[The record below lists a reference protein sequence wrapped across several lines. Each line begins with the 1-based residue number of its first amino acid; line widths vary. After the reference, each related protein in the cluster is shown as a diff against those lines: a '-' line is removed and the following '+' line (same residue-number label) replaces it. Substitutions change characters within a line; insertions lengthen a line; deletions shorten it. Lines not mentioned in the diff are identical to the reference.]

1 MTTPAIDLTNAVA
14 GSSAELT
21 FYMHAYGAG
30 MGTLNVIVNQDSTLF
45 THSGQLQPT
54 ASFPWAHIGI
64 DLSAYVGQ
72 SISVSFSYGGGTSF
86 TGDMAIDMVE
96 VNACVSNPL
105 PVLGCT
111 DSTATNYDPTATVDD
126 SSCVYPCLDNVVTV
140 NMYNQY
146 SSYSWNQSGGSAIL
160 VVSNGTSSD
169 TLRKVVTG
177 AVLSTDLCLVDDCW
191 DVTFYDGGSGYLSEY
206 SWDVTDTSGAILASG
221 GGYPSGFSGA
231 SVTDAHSFAVGSAVC
246 PVYGC
251 TDPTALNYD
260 STATVDDGSCIAIV
274 YGCTDSTAINYFP
287 GANVDDGSCC
297 LVAGCTDPTAS
308 NYDPNACIDDGSC
321 IIGTTCSGSP
331 ITNLGVT
338 NIIHNRAT
346 FTFDDMNSST
356 CRVDQ
361 LRIKYREVGT
371 TAWSQKNMGSP
382 TGYDPVTG
390 ICNSTSRTDKLVLG
404 LSANTTYEWQMRVW
418 YCSTGAT
425 AWVNG
430 PNFTTLA
437 DCPNVGNLAVTTPTN
452 TKATFTWDNSNGA
465 YSFVRLQARVD
476 TTGSSF
482 FNIGGVGVLYGTY
495 TKDKNGLVPGTTYRA
510 KSRTWCDPNGGA
522 YKAPSWTSFIYFTM
536 PGSVRLDGGTSIESL
551 DVYPN
556 PSRDIFNVSF
566 TSKEAQDLEVRVI
579 NVVGEV
585 VYTEGLENFTGE
597 YAKEIDLVKY
607 TKGIYFL
614 EITTDNGVINKKL
627 ILQ

>member
-1 MTTPAIDLTNAVA
+1 MKHVLIILSIFIFTD
-14 GSSAELT
+14 SSAQYGMLNGTGYAPNITVVDLNGVTHDVYEYLDSGYVVVLELVSAACATCAAYVSGTENSYNLYGPGGNNSARFIGLETNSNTTNSMVSNFASTYGIT
-21 FYMHAYGAG
+21 FP
-30 MGTLNVIVNQDSTLF
+30 IVNNIVPVNINY
-45 THSGQLQPT
+45 QLYYTP
-54 ASFPWAHIGI
+54 SY
-64 DLSAYVGQ
+64 YV
-72 SISVSFSYGGGTSF
+72 IYPDTSYTTICPLYCVTTS
-86 TGDMAIDMVE
+86 
-96 VNACVSNPL
+96 
-105 PVLGCT
+105 
-111 DSTATNYDPTATVDD
+111 
-126 SSCVYPCLDNVVTV
+126 
-140 NMYNQY
+140 
-146 SSYSWNQSGGSAIL
+146 
-160 VVSNGTSSD
+160 TSS
-169 TLRKVVTG
+169 
-177 AVLSTDLCLVDDCW
+177 SIENDLNNAI
-191 DVTFYDGGSGYLSEY
+191 S
-206 SWDVTDTSGAILASG
+206 SWAS
-221 GGYPSGFSGA
+221 S
-231 SVTDAHSFAVGSAVC
+231 
-246 PVYGC
+246 
-251 TDPTALNYD
+251 
-260 STATVDDGSCIAIV
+260 
-274 YGCTDSTAINYFP
+274 
-287 GANVDDGSCC
+287 
-297 LVAGCTDPTAS
+297 
-308 NYDPNACIDDGSC
+308 
-321 IIGTTCSGSP
+321 GTTCSGSP

-614 EITTDNGVINKKL
+614 EITTDNGVINKKM

>member
-1 MTTPAIDLTNAVA
+1 MIETFGDINVDGTGQPWEYMDSWAYKD
-14 GSSAELT
+14 SS
-21 FYMHAYGAG
+21 
-30 MGTLNVIVNQDSTLF
+30 GT
-45 THSGQLQPT
+45 
-54 ASFPWAHIGI
+54 
-64 DLSAYVGQ
+64 
-72 SISVSFSYGGGTSF
+72 VSFSGGNWIFG
-86 TGDMAIDMVE
+86 G
-96 VNACVSNPL
+96 VNCTDGSTTTFNSTCPYPLCPL
-105 PVLGCT
+105 P
-111 DSTATNYDPTATVDD
+111 
-126 SSCVYPCLDNVVTV
+126 
-140 NMYNQY
+140 
-146 SSYSWNQSGGSAIL
+146 I
-160 VVSNGTSSD
+160 
-169 TLRKVVTG
+169 
-177 AVLSTDLCLVDDCW
+177 
-191 DVTFYDGGSGYLSEY
+191 F
-206 SWDVTDTSGAILASG
+206 
-221 GGYPSGFSGA
+221 
-231 SVTDAHSFAVGSAVC
+231 
-246 PVYGC
+246 GC

-260 STATVDDGSCIAIV
+260 STATIDDGSCIAGV
-274 YGCTDSTAINYFP
+274 YGCTDPAAINYFP
-287 GANVDDGSCC
+287 GANLDDGSCC
-297 LVAGCTDPTAS
+297 YVAGCTDPTAA
-308 NYDPNACIDDGSC
+308 NYDPAACIDDGSC
-321 IIGTTCSGSP
+321 TYSTTCSASP

-338 NIIHNRAT
+338 DIIHNRAT
-346 FTFDDMNSST
+346 FTFDDMNTST

-437 DCPNVGNLAVTTPTN
+437 DCPNVGNLAVTTPN
-452 TKATFTWDNSNGA
+452 SSTKATFTWDDSNGA

-482 FNIGGVGVLYGTY
+482 FNIGGVGVPYGTY
-495 TKDKNGLVPGTTYRA
+495 TKDKNGLVPGTSYRA

-522 YKAPSWTSFIYFTM
+522 YKAPSWTTFIYFTM
-536 PGSVRLDGGTSIESL
+536 PGSVRLDGGVSIDNL

-566 TSKEAQDLEVRVI
+566 TSEDAQDLEVRVI

-585 VYTEGLENFTGE
+585 VYAENLMNFTGE
-597 YAKEIDLVKY
+597 YTKEIDLRRS

-614 EITTDNGVINKKL
+614 EITTEAGVINKKM

>member
-1 MTTPAIDLTNAVA
+1 MHLVLHVLPYVSGTENSYNLYGPGGNNSARFIGLETNSNTTNSMVSNFASTYGI
-14 GSSAELT
+14 T
-21 FYMHAYGAG
+21 FP
-30 MGTLNVIVNQDSTLF
+30 IVNNIVPVNINY
-45 THSGQLQPT
+45 QLYYTP
-54 ASFPWAHIGI
+54 SY
-64 DLSAYVGQ
+64 YV
-72 SISVSFSYGGGTSF
+72 IYPDTSYTTICPLYCVTTS
-86 TGDMAIDMVE
+86 
-96 VNACVSNPL
+96 
-105 PVLGCT
+105 
-111 DSTATNYDPTATVDD
+111 
-126 SSCVYPCLDNVVTV
+126 
-140 NMYNQY
+140 
-146 SSYSWNQSGGSAIL
+146 
-160 VVSNGTSSD
+160 TSS
-169 TLRKVVTG
+169 
-177 AVLSTDLCLVDDCW
+177 SIENDLNNAI
-191 DVTFYDGGSGYLSEY
+191 S
-206 SWDVTDTSGAILASG
+206 SWAS
-221 GGYPSGFSGA
+221 S
-231 SVTDAHSFAVGSAVC
+231 
-246 PVYGC
+246 
-251 TDPTALNYD
+251 
-260 STATVDDGSCIAIV
+260 
-274 YGCTDSTAINYFP
+274 
-287 GANVDDGSCC
+287 
-297 LVAGCTDPTAS
+297 
-308 NYDPNACIDDGSC
+308 
-321 IIGTTCSGSP
+321 GTTCSASP

-556 PSRDIFNVSF
+556 LSRDIFNVSF

-614 EITTDNGVINKKL
+614 EITTNSGVINKKM